1 MPSAIKLGHVG
12 IVARNYQ
19 AMLDYYT
26 GILGFEL
33 VEQTAR
39 TSYLRVGVDH
49 HAVALHKTGEKPGL
63 EHIAFQIDCEH
74 PLAEV
79 VKELSADGISARVQ
93 SDADPSIPELVS
105 FSDCTGVRVELYA
118 EVKYPPRIQKRSGF
132 APRKFG
138 HVAREVSDVQ
148 EACSYYTR
156 RLGFRVSDWMGD
168 FFVFMR
174 CGPEHHTVNFIAA
187 ARPDL
192 HHVAYEVNDWA
203 DIQKSTDLLGA
214 HGIRLIWGPVR
225 HGIGHNISA
234 YHRDPDGNRVELFC
248 ELDLMLDERLGY
260 FEPRPWHEDN
270 PQRPKVWSPADYR
283 TVSLWGI
290 EPGENFGTIS
300 PAEGS

>member
-1 MPSAIKLGHVG
+1 MPCAIKLGHVG

-33 VEQTAR
+33 AEQTAQ

-49 HAVALHKTGEKPGL
+49 HAIALHKTGEKSGL
-63 EHIAFQIDCEH
+63 QHIAFQIDPH
-74 PLAEV
+74 HALTDV
-79 VKELSADGISARVQ
+79 VKELSAAGITSRVE

-105 FSDCTGVRVELYA
+105 FCDCEGVRIELYSV
-118 EVKYPPRIQKRSGF
+118 VKHPPSIQKRPRF
-132 APRKFG
+132 APRKLG
-138 HVAREVSDVQ
+138 HVAREVADVKGT
-148 EACSYYTR
+148 CSYYTQ
-156 RLGFRVSDWMGD
+156 RLGFRISDWMGD

-174 CGPEHHTVNFIAA
+174 CGPDHHTVNFIAA
-187 ARPDL
+187 PEANL

-203 DIQKSTDLLGA
+203 DIQKSTDILGEY
-214 HGIRLIWGPVR
+214 GIRLIWGPVR

-234 YHRDPDGNRVELFC
+234 YHRDPDGNRVEIFC

-270 PQRPKVWSPADYR
+270 PQRPKVWNPTDYR
-283 TVSLWGI
+283 TANIWGI
-290 EPGENFGTIS
+290 DPGEKFGS
-300 PAEGS
+300 L